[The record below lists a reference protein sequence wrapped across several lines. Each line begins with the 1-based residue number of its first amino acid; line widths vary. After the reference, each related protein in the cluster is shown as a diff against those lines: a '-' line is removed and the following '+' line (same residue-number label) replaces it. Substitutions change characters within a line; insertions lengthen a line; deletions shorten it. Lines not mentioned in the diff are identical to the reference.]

1 MIIVLNIDR
10 DSSGTRQDSV
20 NKALDGT
27 DGDVNCESFS
37 VCKYDH
43 NIYVNETIICKRGL
57 VTS

>member
-1 MIIVLNIDR
+1 MFIVLHIDR

-20 NKALDGT
+20 KKALGGT

-43 NIYVNETIICKRGL
+43 NTYVNERIICKRGL